1 MTKQHN
7 EPGKTSR
14 LNDLT
19 AQCLAAGMRVIVV
32 DLKEKAACSDFWTEA
47 VQPDAEQLE
56 GKAAV
61 SVRVIQARSDV
72 SQIRAM
78 SPEAQ
83 ARLTMVVRENTRSV
97 CSPNNERD
105 ERA

>member
-7 EPGKTSR
+7 DPGKTSR
-14 LNDLT
+14 LNDLI
-19 AQCLAAGMRVIVV
+19 AQCQATGMRVIVV

-47 VQPDAEQLE
+47 AQPDAEQLD

-61 SVRVIQARSDV
+61 SVRLIRGRSDD
-72 SQIRAM
+72 SQIRQM

-83 ARLTMVVRENTRSV
+83 ARLATAERENTRFAYSL
-97 CSPNNERD
+97 NNEHD

>member
-14 LNDLT
+14 LNDLI
-19 AQCLAAGMRVIVV
+19 AQCQADGMRVIVV
-32 DLKEKAACSDFWTEA
+32 DIKEKAACSDFWTEA
-47 VQPDAEQLE
+47 AQPDAEQLD

-61 SVRVIQARSDV
+61 SVHLIRGRSDD
-72 SQIRAM
+72 SQIRQM

-83 ARLTMVVRENTRSV
+83 ARLATAERENTRFAYSL
-97 CSPNNERD
+97 NNEHD